1 MYVNYILNQIN
12 GDKMQY
18 IMFWEF
24 EPEKREEVI
33 KKLNEIRKEIKS
45 NPDKYPKFISKNYAM
60 VDGPEGFQLVET
72 DDPEHLSRFVL
83 HYMPEVRFRFAPI
96 IEVAK
101 SVELYNKEN

>member
-1 MYVNYILNQIN
+1 M
-12 GDKMQY
+12 KY

-24 EPEKREEVI
+24 DPEKREDVI
-33 KKLNEIRKEIKS
+33 KKLEQMRKGIKDT
-45 NPDKYPKFISKNYAM
+45 PEKYPKFISKNYAM
-60 VDGPEGFQLVET
+60 VDGPEGFQIVET

-101 SVELYNKEN
+101 SVELYGKEK

>member
-1 MYVNYILNQIN
+1 M
-12 GDKMQY
+12 KY

-24 EPEKREEVI
+24 DPEKRDDVI
-33 KKLNEIRKEIKS
+33 KKLEQMRKGIKAT
-45 NPDKYPKFISKNYAM
+45 PEKYPKFISKNYAM
-60 VDGPEGFQLVET
+60 VDGPEGFQIVET

-101 SVELYNKEN
+101 SVELYGTEK